1 MKTLLPMI
9 LGALLVTSCASLPP
23 PAIVVATHETTSPTD
38 RGGRVGSP
46 AIWSGGMVNEP
57 GLVRSGFIAS
67 AARGDS
73 LVIHDLDG
81 RVVQRV
87 AGAPVMDLDVAVLP
101 LEDSYALVIA
111 AARRRSG
118 RTSVALFRL
127 DRGAD
132 QEVRPWGDVATDLS
146 NPAGVCMRQVYGV
159 LTAVILDGRGRA
171 LQFTV
176 EEGPSGGPALRETRR
191 FRVPDA
197 GPGCAIDP
205 GGRLYVSHRRRG
217 FWRIP
222 LDPSASPIPVHL
234 VASTPHNVP
243 RSIGVAF
250 LNDRHSPYLTSL
262 DHDRKGFSVW
272 RLEGPGLS
280 WAGRFSVLDG
290 PGGRAVRSPGG
301 IDALGGGM
309 GPFPGGLVVVQDEAN
324 DGAPNLKYIDWTA
337 VKDALGL

>member
-1 MKTLLPMI
+1 MKTLLPI

-23 PAIVVATHETTSPTD
+23 PAIVVATHETASPTD
-38 RGGRVGSP
+38 QGGRVGSP
-46 AIWSGGMVNEP
+46 AIWSGGLVNEP

-73 LVIHDLDG
+73 LVIHDLEG
-81 RVVQRV
+81 RVIQRV
-87 AGAPVMDLDVAVLP
+87 AGAPVTDLDVAVLP
-101 LEDSYALVIA
+101 LADSYALVVA

-118 RTSVALFRL
+118 QTSLVLFRL

-132 QEVRPWGDVATDLS
+132 QEVRPWGEVATDLS
-146 NPAGVCMRQVYGV
+146 RPAGLCMRQVRGV
-159 LTAVILDGRGRA
+159 LTAVILDGRGQV
-171 LQFTV
+171 LQFAV
-176 EEGPSGGPALRETRR
+176 EEAPSGAPALRETRR
-191 FRVPDA
+191 FRVPNA

-205 GGRLYVSHRRRG
+205 GGRLFVSHRRRG
-217 FWRIP
+217 FWSIP

-234 VASTPHNVP
+234 VPGTPRNVP

-250 LNDRHSPYLTSL
+250 LNDRQGPYLTSL

-272 RLEGPGLS
+272 RLERAGLN

-290 PGGRAVRSPGG
+290 PGGPAVRSPGG

-309 GPFPGGLVVVQDEAN
+309 GSFPGGLVVVQDEAN

-337 VKDALGL
+337 VKEALGL